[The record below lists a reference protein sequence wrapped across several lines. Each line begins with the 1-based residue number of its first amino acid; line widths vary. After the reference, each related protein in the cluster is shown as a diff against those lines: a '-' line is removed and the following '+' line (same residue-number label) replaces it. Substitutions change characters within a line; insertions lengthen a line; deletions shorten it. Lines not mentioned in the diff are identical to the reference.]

1 MEFNDLSILI
11 SIVAA
16 TLAVLSF
23 MGTVWR
29 LWRDRPRLFI
39 YLGKMNILNRRDN
52 AKFQMLEV
60 RVSNVG
66 FRPTIL
72 TRCVFVGDSS
82 AYHPGIDDE
91 PAAMYGVRDQKFP
104 AIINPGET
112 VIFHPIGIDAIERNM
127 TDPKNPKHHFDP
139 YNYMCLVDSFGKL
152 YHVEMDQL
160 RWQIGLLKS
169 WSNPKFWSRLFA
181 DLKAQLYL
189 RRARL
194 SGRF

>member
-1 MEFNDLSILI
+1 MDMSDASIPL

-23 MGTVWR
+23 LGAVWR

-39 YLGKMNILNRRDN
+39 YLGKVTIVNKPDN
-52 AKFQMLEV
+52 ARFEMLEV

-72 TRCVFVGDSS
+72 TDCVFIGDKS

-91 PAAMYGVRDQKFP
+91 PAATYGVRDQRFP
-104 AIINPGET
+104 ALIEPGNT
-112 VIFHPIGIDAIERNM
+112 VTFHPISIAAIERNA
-127 TDPKNPKHHFDP
+127 TESQGLKHYHA
-139 YNYMCLVDSFGKL
+139 YKYMCLEDSFGKF
-152 YHVEMDQL
+152 HPVEMEL
-160 RWQIGLLKS
+160 IRWRLHLSKS
-169 WSNPKFWSRLFA
+169 WRKPIWWRRVCGNM
-181 DLKAQLYL
+181 KAELYL

-194 SGRF
+194 SDRI